1 MKKNAKIWYRI
12 FAGTFVVAIISMA
25 LSYKCFPD
33 VCSDEFNNAIM
44 ILNLGSNVVL
54 TISYLVTAHKVGRRW
69 WVWWFLSF
77 ITLGIAT
84 LYALI
89 LFKNDIKDASKQTT
103 SFAA

>member
-1 MKKNAKIWYRI
+1 LKKNAKIWYRI
-12 FAGTFVVAIISMA
+12 FAGSLVVAIISMA

-33 VCSDEFNNAIM
+33 VCSDALNKAI
-44 ILNLGSNVVL
+44 IGSNVVL

-89 LFKNDIKDASKQTT
+89 LFNNDIKDASKQTT
-103 SFAA
+103 TFAA